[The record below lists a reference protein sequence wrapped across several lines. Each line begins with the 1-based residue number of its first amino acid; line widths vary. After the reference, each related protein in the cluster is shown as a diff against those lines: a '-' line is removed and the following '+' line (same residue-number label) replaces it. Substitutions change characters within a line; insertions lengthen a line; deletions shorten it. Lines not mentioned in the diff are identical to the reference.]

1 MSISLNE
8 ARERALN
15 RLEGSIGGTK
25 GEFEFFVASNILEQ
39 YGAEFKA
46 ELEKLLKERQ
56 ISASGELA
64 DSINPLVDN
73 DGKRLTIT
81 MLDYY
86 DFVNEGVQGWYSS
99 KNASTSP
106 YSYKR
111 KAKKSSNGEFQKS
124 IKQYILSGKAKV
136 SSTGGDVARGIGIER
151 KGVQFSQKKSLI
163 DRQVDTLIY
172 NIKKYGIKKT
182 DYFTDAFEKVFA
194 NWEQDMAEAFSEDV
208 ALSLQLKSSKK

>member
-1 MSISLNE
+1 MPISLNA
-8 ARERALN
+8 ARSKTLGKI
-15 RLEGSIGGTK
+15 GSSK
-25 GEFEFFVASNILEQ
+25 DQFELFVASNILEQ
-39 YGAEFKA
+39 YGVAFKT
-46 ELEKLLKERQ
+46 ELENLMKQRQ

-64 DSINPLVDN
+64 DSINPVVDN
-73 DGKRLTIT
+73 EGKRLTIT

-136 SSTGGDVARGIGIER
+136 RNTGGDAARGIGLER
-151 KGVQFSQKKSLI
+151 KGVKFAKKKSLI

-194 NWEQDMAEAFSEDV
+194 NWEQDIAEAIGEDV
-208 ALSLQLKSSKK
+208 ALSLQLKKK

>member
-1 MSISLNE
+1 MPISFSR
-8 ARERALN
+8 ARDRAISKI
-15 RLEGSIGGTK
+15 GSSK
-25 GEFEFFVASNILEQ
+25 DEFVSFVASNILEQ

-46 ELEKLLKERQ
+46 ELERIMAARDIVGATGDLME
-56 ISASGELA
+56 
-64 DSINPLVDN
+64 SINPLVDN

-99 KNASTSP
+99 NNAPTSP

-124 IKQYILSGKAKV
+124 IKEYILKGKAKV
-136 SSTGGDVARGIGIER
+136 SATEGDKARGYGLER
-151 KGVQFSQKKSLI
+151 KGVKFAKKKSLI

-194 NWEQDMAEAFSEDV
+194 NWEQDIAEGLGEDV

>member
-1 MSISLNE
+1 MPISLAK
-8 ARERALN
+8 AREQAQGRAISKL
-15 RLEGSIGGTK
+15 GTTN
-25 GEFEFFVASNILEQ
+25 EFEFFVASNILEQ
-39 YGAEFKA
+39 YGTEFKA
-46 ELEKLLKERQ
+46 ELERLMKERQ

-73 DGKRLTIT
+73 QGKRLIIT

-86 DFVNEGVQGWYSS
+86 DFVNEGVKGVKSS

-106 YSYKR
+106 YKFKNYGMSADGR
-111 KAKKSSNGEFQKS
+111 AS
-124 IKQYILSGKAKV
+124 IKNYILSGKAKV
-136 SSTGGDVARGIGIER
+136 TDKKTMGRTVLGLER
-151 KGVQFSQKKSLI
+151 KGVQLSQKKSLI

-194 NWEQDMAEAFSEDV
+194 NWEQDMAEAFGEDV
-208 ALSLQLKSSKK
+208 ALSLQLKKK

>member
-1 MSISLNE
+1 MPISLNA
-8 ARERALN
+8 ARSKA
-15 RLEGSIGGTK
+15 IGKIGTK
-25 GEFEFFVASNILEQ
+25 GEFELFVASNILEQ
-39 YGAEFKA
+39 YGVAFKT
-46 ELEKLLKERQ
+46 ELENLMKQRQ

-64 DSINPLVDN
+64 DSINPVVDN
-73 DGKRLTIT
+73 EGKRLTIT

-111 KAKKSSNGEFQKS
+111 KAKTNSNGQFQAS

-136 SSTGGDVARGIGIER
+136 RNTGSDKARGIGLER
-151 KGVQFSQKKSLI
+151 KGVQFAKKKSLI

-194 NWEQDMAEAFSEDV
+194 NWEQDIAEAIGEDV

>member
-1 MSISLNE
+1 MPISLNA
-8 ARERALN
+8 ARDKAIGKI
-15 RLEGSIGGTK
+15 GSSK
-25 GEFEFFVASNILEQ
+25 DQFEFFVASNVLEQ
-39 YGAEFKA
+39 YGVEFKKV
-46 ELEKLLKERQ
+46 LEDLMKQRQ

-64 DSINPLVDN
+64 DSINPIVDSE
-73 DGKRLTIT
+73 GKKLTIT

-86 DFVNEGVQGWYSS
+86 DFVNEGVKGVKSS

-106 YSYKR
+106 YSFKNYGMSADGR
-111 KAKKSSNGEFQKS
+111 AS
-124 IKQYILSGKAKV
+124 IKKYISSGKAKV
-136 SSTGGDVARGIGIER
+136 SATEGDKARGIGLER
-151 KGVQFSQKKSLI
+151 KGVKFAKKKSLI

-194 NWEQDMAEAFSEDV
+194 NWEQDMAEAMGEDV

>member
-1 MSISLNE
+1 MPISFSK
-8 ARERALN
+8 AQSRALGKI
-15 RLEGSIGGTK
+15 GSSRD
-25 GEFEFFVASNILEQ
+25 EFQSFVASNILEQ
-39 YGAEFKA
+39 YGVEFKKV
-46 ELEKLLKERQ
+46 LEDLMKQRQ

-73 DGKRLTIT
+73 EGKRLTIT

-86 DFVNEGVQGWYSS
+86 DFVNEGVKGVKSS

-106 YSYKR
+106 YKFKNYGMSAEGR
-111 KAKKSSNGEFQKS
+111 TS
-124 IKQYILSGKAKV
+124 IKNYILSGKAKV
-136 SSTGGDVARGIGIER
+136 RSTGGDKARGIGLER

-194 NWEQDMAEAFSEDV
+194 NWEKDMGEALGEDV
-208 ALSLQLKSSKK
+208 ALSLQLKKK

>member
-1 MSISLNE
+1 MPISFSK
-8 ARERALN
+8 ARDRAVSKI
-15 RLEGSIGGTK
+15 GSSK
-25 GEFEFFVASNILEQ
+25 DEFVTFVASGILEQ
-39 YGAEFKA
+39 YGAEFKRV
-46 ELEKLLKERQ
+46 LEEIMKQRQ
-56 ISASGELA
+56 ITASGELA
-64 DSINPLVDN
+64 DSINPIVDN

-86 DFVNEGVQGWYSS
+86 DFINEGVKGWYSS

-106 YSYKR
+106 YSYRK
-111 KAKKSSNGEFQKS
+111 KAKTNSNGQFQAS

-136 SSTGGDVARGIGIER
+136 RNTEGDKARGIGLER
-151 KGVQFSQKKSLI
+151 KGVKFAKKKSLI
-163 DRQVDTLIY
+163 DKQVDTLIY

-194 NWEQDMAEAFSEDV
+194 NWEQDIAEGLGEDV

>member
-1 MSISLNE
+1 MPISLNA
-8 ARERALN
+8 ARSKA
-15 RLEGSIGGTK
+15 IGKIGTK
-25 GEFEFFVASNILEQ
+25 GEFELFVASNILEQ
-39 YGAEFKA
+39 YGVAFKT
-46 ELEKLLKERQ
+46 ELENLMKQRQ

-64 DSINPLVDN
+64 DSINPVVDN
-73 DGKRLTIT
+73 EGKRLTIT

-86 DFVNEGVQGWYSS
+86 DFVNEGVKGVKSS

-106 YSYKR
+106 YSFKNYGMSADGR
-111 KAKKSSNGEFQKS
+111 AS
-124 IKQYILSGKAKV
+124 IKKYILSGKAKV
-136 SSTGGDVARGIGIER
+136 RNTGSDKARGIGLER
-151 KGVQFSQKKSLI
+151 KGIKFAKKKSLI

-194 NWEQDMAEAFSEDV
+194 NWEQDITEAIGEDV

>member
-1 MSISLNE
+1 MPISLNA
-8 ARERALN
+8 ARSKAIGKI
-15 RLEGSIGGTK
+15 GSSK
-25 GEFEFFVASNILEQ
+25 DQFELFVASNILEQ
-39 YGAEFKA
+39 YGVAFKT
-46 ELEKLLKERQ
+46 ELENLMKQRQ

-64 DSINPLVDN
+64 DSINPVVDN
-73 DGKRLTIT
+73 EGKRLTIT

-86 DFVNEGVQGWYSS
+86 DFVNEGVRGVKSS

-106 YSYKR
+106 YSFKNYGMSADGR
-111 KAKKSSNGEFQKS
+111 TS
-124 IKQYILSGKAKV
+124 IKNYILSGKAKV
-136 SSTGGDVARGIGIER
+136 RNTGSDKARGIGLER
-151 KGVQFSQKKSLI
+151 KGVQFAKKKSLI

-194 NWEQDMAEAFSEDV
+194 NWEQDIAEAIGEDV

>member
-1 MSISLNE
+1 MPISLAK
-8 ARERALN
+8 AREQAQGRAISKL
-15 RLEGSIGGTK
+15 GTTN
-25 GEFEFFVASNILEQ
+25 EFEFFVASNILEK
-39 YGAEFKA
+39 YGTEFKA
-46 ELEKLLKERQ
+46 ELERLMKERQ
-56 ISASGELA
+56 ISASGDLA
-64 DSINPLVDN
+64 DSINSQIDN
-73 DGKRLTIT
+73 EGKRLTIT

-124 IKQYILSGKAKV
+124 IKEYILSGKAKV
-136 SSTGGDVARGIGIER
+136 TDKKTMGRTVLGLER
-151 KGVQFSQKKSLI
+151 KGVQFAKKKSLI

-194 NWEQDMAEAFSEDV
+194 NWEQDMAEAFGEDM
-208 ALSLQLKSSKK
+208 ALSLQLKKK

>member
-1 MSISLNE
+1 MPISFSK

-15 RLEGSIGGTK
+15 KLESSLGGTRDQ
-25 GEFEFFVASNILEQ
+25 FELFVASNILEQ
-39 YGAEFKA
+39 YGAEFKKV
-46 ELEKLLKERQ
+46 LEEIMKSREIVGATGDLME
-56 ISASGELA
+56 
-64 DSINPLVDN
+64 SINPQVDN
-73 DGKRLTIT
+73 EGKKLTIT

-86 DFVNEGVQGWYSS
+86 DFVNEGVKGWYSS
-99 KNASTSP
+99 NNAPTSP

-124 IKQYILSGKAKV
+124 IKQYILDGKAKV
-136 SSTGGDVARGIGIER
+136 SATEGDKARGIGLER
-151 KGVQFSQKKSLI
+151 KGIKFAKKKSLI

-194 NWEQDMAEAFSEDV
+194 NWEQDIAEAIGEDV
-208 ALSLQLKSSKK
+208 ALSLQLKKK

>member
-1 MSISLNE
+1 MPISFSK
-8 ARERALN
+8 ARDRAI
-15 RLEGSIGGTK
+15 SKIGTSRD
-25 GEFEFFVASNILEQ
+25 EFVSFVASGILEE
-39 YGAEFKA
+39 YGVEFKRV
-46 ELEKLLKERQ
+46 LEDLMKQRQ

-64 DSINPLVDN
+64 DSINPIIDN

-111 KAKKSSNGEFQKS
+111 KAKTNSNGEFQKS

-136 SSTGGDVARGIGIER
+136 RSTGGDKARGIGLER
-151 KGVQFSQKKSLI
+151 KGVKFVEKKSLI

-194 NWEQDMAEAFSEDV
+194 NWEQDIAEGLGEDV